1 MPENIAWIRS
11 FVGWRGTTQRTGTQ
25 FEVGT
30 EDRQNLVVRGSFSPL
45 QSYSAGSVR
54 IRCSSVYPAHGSSQ
68 VRVVC
73 QISTDPTEFIDANGP
88 SETPSGTKG
97 RGSGYIT
104 KWGDAVGPGGDG
116 TITFTEPMQLNAGI
130 TYYIW
135 VYPSGHWY
143 DWANESAFIE
153 QVSVDAADGA
163 YLDLNGWINGSWRG
177 DISGCGTCDVYIN
190 GTKVGNGVSD
200 WYQYYAAG
208 TTYNIDNIQ
217 HTSNYTYDGVYSGSL
232 SGTIGDI
239 LSEVVLNYNVIQ
251 SPMTVSVTA
260 TAYNTNSTVNSWGI
274 YLQNYSQA
282 NIYVQATG
290 ANGSAIT
297 NYTVKIGSSQVWSG
311 TSSAGRSSII
321 TSSGNITIT
330 ATVTDALG
338 TTGTAT
344 AKINVKPYANPNLT
358 NIQCYRCNSSGTAA
372 TNGTYLYF
380 SGTPTFSSAGD
391 HNTCTTSFKY
401 GASGGSMSGYT
412 TISNPTTW
420 QRIAS
425 GLSTTST
432 YSVVFKVADA
442 LGNYREFSITIPTEL
457 VTMNFKDGGTGVC
470 FGSYATKDNCFEI
483 ANAQG
488 WKAVI
493 SNGMYGDTLP
503 TSGNTEGQIFFKSIP
518 NTALYPLQSDAPPT
532 TATVN
537 ECKAFAVQ
545 HPNQIFVWAKWQP
558 ATYTPGGVSG
568 CWVYTLYTTYTYES
582 TTSYTVFIAR
592 NLSTGQEFLAKTD
605 GSWVEH

>member
-1 MPENIAWIRS
+1 MN
-11 FVGWRGTTQRTGTQ
+11 
-25 FEVGT
+25 T
-30 EDRQNLVVRGSFSPL
+30 EFDLPISYRNFNGFRGSTDVSSDWVKRVGVSEYDSTVAEVLRITIPPHSVSRMVTEVL
-45 QSYSAGSVR
+45 LAGSIVG
-54 IRCSSVYPAHGSSQ
+54 YGAGSYE
-68 VRVVC
+68 VVC
-73 QISTDPTEFIDANGP
+73 QISEGANDFIGVIGP
-88 SETPSGTKG
+88 SGSDVGRAVKVASEDAFYTYLKSGWYGIRTAFVFQNP
-97 RGSGYIT
+97 I
-104 KWGDAVGPGGDG
+104 V
-116 TITFTEPMQLNAGI
+116 LNPNK
-130 TYYIW
+130 TYYLW
-135 VYPSGHWY
+135 FYPG
-143 DWANESAFIE
+143 E
-153 QVSVDAADGA
+153 VSSERRVSIISDNTNDAYWSEA
-163 YLDLNGWINGSWRG
+163 
-177 DISGCGTCDVYIN
+177 
-190 GTKVGNGVSD
+190 GV
-200 WYQYYAAG
+200 
-208 TTYNIDNIQ
+208 
-217 HTSNYTYDGVYSGSL
+217 
-232 SGTIGDI
+232 DI
-239 LSEVVLNYNVIQ
+239 LGQLLD
-251 SPMTVSVTA
+251 SPPSVSVSVTA
-260 TAYNTNSTVNSWGI
+260 YNSNSTVSGWGI
-274 YLQNYSQA
+274 YLQGYSQA
-282 NIYVQATG
+282 DISVSAVGTG
-290 ANGSAIT
+290 GTAIT
-297 NYTVKIGSSQVWSG
+297 NYTVRLGSLQVWSG
-311 TSSAGRSSII
+311 AQSSGRSAVI
-321 TSSGNITIT
+321 TGSGSMTIT
-330 ATVTDALG
+330 ATVTDVTGAITSA
-338 TTGTAT
+338 TTT
-344 AKINVKPYANPNLT
+344 INVKPYANPNLT

-380 SGTPTFSSAGD
+380 SGTPKFSSAGN

-457 VTMNFKDGGTGVC
+457 VTMNFKDGGTGIC

-488 WKAVI
+488 WRAVI

-518 NTALYPLQSDAPPT
+518 NTALYPLRSDAPPA
-532 TATVN
+532 TATVD

-545 HPNQIFVWAKWQP
+545 HPNQIFVWARWQA

-592 NLSTGQEFLAKTD
+592 NLSTGQEFLAKVD